1 MILLCKYHGTHNNSV
16 LSQQARHCLCR
27 AGAPDGSRGAVLGA
41 VHPFL
46 RPGGYRGGSLKSKKG
61 GKTMLDKFLLR
72 LYIWLDDTKRLITSI
87 LGNKQA
93 SAQIPKR
100 ILDELARCFLPDIIA
115 FYEAPEGREEYEK
128 WKLSQTQQTPQNAS
142 QLP

>member
-1 MILLCKYHGTHNNSV
+1 
-16 LSQQARHCLCR
+16 
-27 AGAPDGSRGAVLGA
+27 
-41 VHPFL
+41 
-46 RPGGYRGGSLKSKKG
+46 
-61 GKTMLDKFLLR
+61 MLDKFLLR

-115 FYEAPEGREEYEK
+115 FYESPEGRAE
-128 WKLSQTQQTPQNAS
+128 WKLVQTQQTPQNAPQS
-142 QLP
+142 P

>member
-1 MILLCKYHGTHNNSV
+1 
-16 LSQQARHCLCR
+16 
-27 AGAPDGSRGAVLGA
+27 
-41 VHPFL
+41 
-46 RPGGYRGGSLKSKKG
+46 
-61 GKTMLDKFLLR
+61 MLDKFLLR

-115 FYEAPEGREEYEK
+115 FYETIEGREEYEE
-128 WKLSQTQQTPQNAS
+128 WKLAQTQKTPQNAPRS
-142 QLP
+142 P

>member
-1 MILLCKYHGTHNNSV
+1 
-16 LSQQARHCLCR
+16 
-27 AGAPDGSRGAVLGA
+27 
-41 VHPFL
+41 
-46 RPGGYRGGSLKSKKG
+46 
-61 GKTMLDKFLLR
+61 MLDKFLLR

-115 FYEAPEGREEYEK
+115 FHESPEDRAEYEE
-128 WKLSQTQQTPQNAS
+128 WEACPNATTAS
-142 QLP
+142 ERPTEPLKAKIRGGHPSVLPGMLRQK